1 MNKKKKIL
9 FVSLASLILIILL
22 LLAFA
27 FGLSEGYKTATL
39 KSLVEANINDLK
51 ELREREKISDGD
63 ITYGISIQLAELK
76 TYLSENL
83 ESGDP
88 ISQRVSIALLGLM
101 SSSRQKYI
109 DIIIS
114 KLEEENEEI
123 RKEAASALYFLKA
136 PEAVDPLI
144 KASENGSDYK
154 YYCSFYQTLN
164 QIGGEKAMCF
174 LREKAKSG
182 NPAQRKAA
190 TAIAKLDSLTK

>member
-9 FVSLASLILIILL
+9 FISLASLVLIILL

-27 FGLSEGYKTATL
+27 FGLSEGYKTETL
-39 KSLVEANINDLK
+39 KSLVEANMNDLK
-51 ELREREKISDGD
+51 ELIEREKTYDDD
-63 ITYGISIQLAELK
+63 ITFGMSMQLAELM

-88 ISQRVSIALLGLM
+88 VSQRAAIALLSIM
-101 SSSRQKYI
+101 SAGRQEFV

-114 KLEEENEEI
+114 KLEDENEGI
-123 RKEAASALYFLKA
+123 RKEAANALYFLEA

-190 TAIAKLDSLTK
+190 TVIAKLDSLAK